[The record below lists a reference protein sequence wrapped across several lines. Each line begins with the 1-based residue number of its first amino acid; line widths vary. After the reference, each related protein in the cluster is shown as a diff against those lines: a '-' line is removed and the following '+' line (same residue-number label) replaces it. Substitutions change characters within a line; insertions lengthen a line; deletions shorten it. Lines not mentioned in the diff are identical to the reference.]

1 MDAILLSAGIGS
13 RTGLNYPK
21 QFLSIN
27 GKPMLV
33 YSLEILRR
41 CEEIEKIIVTCT
53 QDYLQVYQE
62 YIEKY
67 HIADVLCVLG
77 GLTRQ
82 ESVKIALEHV
92 KTEMVLIH
100 EAARPLISVDFVNS
114 ILSVKDEVAVIPTL
128 PVKFTVI
135 EGGTYIEKELVRSR
149 LHNVQLPQV
158 FKRQILWEAHQKAVE
173 DKYTATEDGMLVFHY
188 GHKVRLVEG
197 RESNI
202 KVTTM
207 LDIEIVEKLL
217 KLS

>member
-21 QFLSIN
+21 QFLSIS

-33 YSLEILRR
+33 YSLEVLRK
-41 CEEIEKIIVTCT
+41 CHEVDKIIVTCT
-53 QDYLQVYQE
+53 QDYLNVYQE

-67 HIADVLCVLG
+67 HIVNVDCILG
-77 GLTRQ
+77 GNTRQ
-82 ESVKIALEHV
+82 DSVNIALNYV
-92 KTEMVLIH
+92 NTNKVLIH
-100 EAARPLISVDFVNS
+100 EAARPLISVEFVE
-114 ILSVKDEVAVIPTL
+114 SVLAVKNEVAVVPTL
-128 PVKFTVI
+128 PVKFTVV
-135 EGGTYIEKELVRSR
+135 EGGMYMEKELIRSR

-158 FKRQILWEAHQKAVE
+158 FDTLILREAHQKAVM
-173 DKYTATEDGMLVFHY
+173 DGYSATEDGMLVFHY
-188 GHKVRLVEG
+188 GHKVRFIEG

>member
-13 RTGLNYPK
+13 RTGLKYPK

-33 YSLEILRR
+33 YSLEVLRR
-41 CEEIEKIIVTCT
+41 CKEIDKIVVTCT
-53 QDYLQVYQE
+53 QDYLEVYQG

-67 HIADVLCVLG
+67 HINDVHCVLG
-77 GLTRQ
+77 GSTRQ
-82 ESVKIALEHV
+82 ESVRLALDYV
-92 KTEMVLIH
+92 NTEKVMVH
-100 EAARPLISVDFVNS
+100 EAARPLISVDFVE
-114 ILSVKDEVAVIPTL
+114 SVLAVKNEVAVVPTI
-128 PVKFTVI
+128 PVKFTVV
-135 EGGTYIEKELVRSR
+135 EGGIYMEKELIRSC
-149 LHNVQLPQV
+149 LHNIQLPQV
-158 FKRQILWEAHQKAVE
+158 FDTHILYDAHQEAVR
-173 DKYTATEDGMLVFHY
+173 DGYVATEDGMLVFHY
-188 GHKVRLVEG
+188 GHKVRFIEG